1 MKTEAGK
8 LERYYIDQ
16 RTGTAHKVFCL
27 GKNRSRIKTTVN
39 VLIKWKLHRR
49 LFYLN
54 VGMFVDL
61 IIMDYTAS
69 LVENKFT
76 EFSCWSIKLIASIGS
91 SRSKNF
97 VQKSKIRFSIQG
109 KCSEQFQTFL
119 SEGVSIRPYHGRN
132 WSVNWGGGWIFIYS
146 CSVRRISFQI
156 NLNDSWFQKKF
167 VGQNKKIWIFTPP
180 INALVSPLDPT
191 FYFFGIMN
199 AS

>member
-1 MKTEAGK
+1 MPKRVWTRCMEFKMKTEAGK

-119 SEGVSIRPYHGRN
+119 SEGVSIRPYQGRN
-132 WSVNWGGGWIFIYS
+132 WSVNWGGVNIHIFVF
-146 CSVRRISFQI
+146 C
-156 NLNDSWFQKKF
+156 
-167 VGQNKKIWIFTPP
+167 
-180 INALVSPLDPT
+180 PT
-191 FYFFGIMN
+191 NFFSN
-199 AS
+199 

>member
-1 MKTEAGK
+1 MPKRVWTRCMEFKMKTEAGK

-16 RTGTAHKVFCL
+16 RAGTAHKVFCL

-54 VGMFVDL
+54 VGIFVDL

-119 SEGVSIRPYHGRN
+119 SEGVSIRPYQGRN
-132 WSVNWGGGWIFIYS
+132 WSVNWGGEYS
-146 CSVRRISFQI
+146 YIRVLPDEFLFKLTLMTADFKSNLSDRTRRYEYS
-156 NLNDSWFQKKF
+156 
-167 VGQNKKIWIFTPP
+167 PP
-180 INALVSPLDPT
+180 QLTL
-191 FYFFGIMN
+191 
-199 AS
+199 